1 VLTCVPTPKPARS
14 SAAEAG
20 PGLDRAT
27 IEAVREGARHGDSLS
42 LPGTGALVKATPDG
56 TFTAVT
62 DHLDRPTS
70 LEFIGTPPTLSPSAG
85 RSGRSTTPPAPPAA
99 PRAKR
104 PPIRRRPLGLWI
116 KGQIGEVI
124 ALALH
129 ADQV

>member
-1 VLTCVPTPKPARS
+1 GRGRTLYALSQNTGSGGPRGRPRCPAP
-14 SAAEAG
+14 A
-20 PGLDRAT
+20 PGQGHR
-27 IEAVREGARHGDSLS
+27 
-42 LPGTGALVKATPDG
+42 DG

-104 PPIRRRPLGLWI
+104 PPTRRRPLGLWI
-116 KGQIGEVI
+116 KDRK
-124 ALALH
+124 ARS
-129 ADQV
+129 

>member
-1 VLTCVPTPKPARS
+1 MRWPPAGNLGPKTERS
-14 SAAEAG
+14 SLGGEIWKIDNAAG
-20 PGLDRAT
+20 
-27 IEAVREGARHGDSLS
+27 
-42 LPGTGALVKATPDG
+42 
-56 TFTAVT
+56 
-62 DHLDRPTS
+62 
-70 LEFIGTPPTLSPSAG
+70 
-85 RSGRSTTPPAPPAA
+85 PPAA